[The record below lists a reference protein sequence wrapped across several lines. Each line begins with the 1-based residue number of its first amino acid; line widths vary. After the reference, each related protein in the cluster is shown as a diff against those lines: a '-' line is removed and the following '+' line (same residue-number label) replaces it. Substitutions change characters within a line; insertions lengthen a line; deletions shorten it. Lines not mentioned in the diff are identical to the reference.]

1 MKNLK
6 MLGLAT
12 IAALALTAVI
22 GVGTASAKV
31 CSGIGSNAAC
41 AGAHGKEFKGLVEAS
56 TTGAKLTSGF
66 FSISCS
72 SEMVDNVTNSFTG
85 TGTFFIGFSGCTSS
99 AGACSVGQVGGHSHS
114 VFAAG
119 LAPSGTLTVATVKL
133 DFSCK
138 NPSKAESVG
147 CTYDASNVALNV
159 SASPGAKIV
168 AGVNLTKQAGSHA
181 SCSSEMTWEGEYI
194 VTFPTPLYLT

>member
-1 MKNLK
+1 MKQLK
-6 MLGLAT
+6 MLGLAAL
-12 IAALALTAVI
+12 AAMALTAVI

-31 CSGIGSNAAC
+31 CSGSGSGAAC
-41 AGAHGKEFKGLVEAS
+41 AGTHGKEFKGLVEAS

-85 TGTFFIGFSGCTSS
+85 TGTFFIGFTSCTSS
-99 AGACSVGQVGGHSHS
+99 AGACSVAQVGGHSHS

-119 LAPSGTLTVATVKL
+119 LAPNGTLTVATVKL
-133 DFSCK
+133 EFGCK
-138 NPSKAESVG
+138 NPSKVESVV
-147 CTYDASNVALNV
+147 CTYDASNVVLNV

-168 AGVNLTKQAGSHA
+168 AGVNLAKQAGSNVN
-181 SCSSEMTWEGEYI
+181 CSSEMTWEGEYF
-194 VTFPTPLYLT
+194 VTFPMTLYLT